1 MAEVSDIQLNNIS
14 NRLEKI
20 SARMSSFGSS
30 LTTISTQLS
39 EASSLERMKEQQ
51 QQNRERLLAEQQ
63 LREGK
68 ESTFE
73 RKMQSAL
80 VSPMQ
85 RVAAPA
91 QGILETLK
99 RLFIGV
105 VAGWLTKQGIDA
117 LNAYKDDNKKKL
129 EEIRDNVLGTLR
141 KIVFIFALARYGIS
155 GIVRTIGRIGGF
167 VLNGVYQG
175 LIRKPFSALMNAIKG
190 AIGRAA
196 NSIGRLFGRAPK
208 PIAPPTPTPNTG
220 GRPGKG
226 GGPGFFGSILTG
238 LSGAMNFMN
247 GEYVDSALAALSMV
261 PRGGIFFKGV
271 RVAFAVDEL
280 MEAFGKNFTGAD
292 PKLLK
297 QKREEAEAYKQSM
310 GEGEPKP
317 ATTSTSAKP
326 TESLMG
332 DKKGDTKGVEANT
345 SQATFKKEDELK
357 KGDTSGG
364 TSAPPSQ
371 AQVSSTST
379 GSSTPAQVSSAPK
392 ADMSGSVGPEPKS
405 EPTVQILPSSGG
417 AGQSVPVESGAQA
430 SSIPNIRSSNIDNF
444 YTLYSQINYNV
455 VV

>member
-14 NRLEKI
+14 SRLERI
-20 SARMSSFGSS
+20 SARMGTFGSS
-30 LTTISTQLS
+30 LTTISNQLS

-73 RKMQSAL
+73 RKMQNAL

-85 RVAAPA
+85 RVAGPA
-91 QGILETLK
+91 QTVFSNLQKLFTGMFLAWLTNQGIETLRALK
-99 RLFIGV
+99 DGN
-105 VAGWLTKQGIDA
+105 KQ
-117 LNAYKDDNKKKL
+117 KL
-129 EEIRDNVLGTLR
+129 EEIKDNVLGSLR
-141 KIVFIFALARYGIS
+141 KIVFIFALARYGIT
-155 GIVRTIGRIGGF
+155 GIIRTIGSISKF
-167 VLNGVYQG
+167 VLGGIYSG
-175 LIRKPFSALMNAIKG
+175 LIRKPFNAMMSAIQK
-190 AIGRAA
+190 AIGRFGGLLK
-196 NSIGRLFGRAPK
+196 NVRLPGVK
-208 PIAPPTPTPNTG
+208 PPTPG
-220 GRPGKG
+220 SGKG
-226 GGPGFFGSILTG
+226 PGLFGSILTG

-247 GEYVDSALAALSMV
+247 GEYIDSALAALSMV

-271 RVAFAVDEL
+271 RVAFAIDEL

-297 QKREEAEAYKQSM
+297 QKREEAEAYKKSL
-310 GEGEPKP
+310 EGGDAQNLKAETKP
-317 ATTSTSAKP
+317 PVKP

-332 DKKGDTKGVEANT
+332 AKSGESEKGKGVEANT
-345 SQATFKKEDELK
+345 AQATFKKEDELK

-371 AQVSSTST
+371 AQVSSTSS
-379 GSSTPAQVSSAPK
+379 GSSTPAQISSAPK
-392 ADMSGSVGPEPKS
+392 SDMSGSVGPEPKS
-405 EPTVQILPSSGG
+405 EPTVQILPSGG
-417 AGQSVPVESGAQA
+417 GDQQSAPVEAAGQAA
-430 SSIPNIRSSNIDNF
+430 SIPYIKSSNIDNF

>member
-14 NRLEKI
+14 SRLERI
-20 SARMSSFGSS
+20 SARMGTFGSS
-30 LTTISTQLS
+30 LTTISNQLS

-73 RKMQSAL
+73 RKMQNAL

-85 RVAAPA
+85 RVAGPA
-91 QGILETLK
+91 QTVFSNLQKLFTGMFLAWLTNQGIETLRALK
-99 RLFIGV
+99 DGN
-105 VAGWLTKQGIDA
+105 KQ
-117 LNAYKDDNKKKL
+117 KL
-129 EEIRDNVLGTLR
+129 EEIKDNVLGSLR
-141 KIVFIFALARYGIS
+141 KIVFIFALARYGIT
-155 GIVRTIGRIGGF
+155 GIIRTIGSISKF
-167 VLNGVYQG
+167 VLGGIYSG
-175 LIRKPFSALMNAIKG
+175 LIRKPFNAMMSAIQK
-190 AIGRAA
+190 AIGRFGGLLK
-196 NSIGRLFGRAPK
+196 NVRLPGVK
-208 PIAPPTPTPNTG
+208 PPTPG
-220 GRPGKG
+220 SGKG
-226 GGPGFFGSILTG
+226 PGLFGSILTG

-271 RVAFAVDEL
+271 RVAFAIDEL

-297 QKREEAEAYKQSM
+297 QKREEAEAYKKSL
-310 GEGEPKP
+310 EGGDAQNLKAETKP
-317 ATTSTSAKP
+317 PVKP

-332 DKKGDTKGVEANT
+332 AKSGESEKGKGVEANT
-345 SQATFKKEDELK
+345 AQATFKKEDELK

-371 AQVSSTST
+371 AQVSSTSS
-379 GSSTPAQVSSAPK
+379 GSSTPAQISSAPK
-392 ADMSGSVGPEPKS
+392 SDMSGSVGPEPKS
-405 EPTVQILPSSGG
+405 EPTVQILPSGG
-417 AGQSVPVESGAQA
+417 GDQQSAPVEAAGQAA
-430 SSIPNIRSSNIDNF
+430 SIPYIKSSNIDNF

>member
-51 QQNRERLLAEQQ
+51 QQNRERQLAEQQ

-68 ESTFE
+68 ESVFE

-80 VSPMQ
+80 VSPLQ
-85 RVAAPA
+85 KVAGPA
-91 QGILETLK
+91 QGIFSRLQQLFTGMFLAWLTNQGIETLRALK
-99 RLFIGV
+99 DGN
-105 VAGWLTKQGIDA
+105 KQ
-117 LNAYKDDNKKKL
+117 KL
-129 EEIRDNVLGTLR
+129 EEIRDNVLGSLR
-141 KIVFIFALARYGIS
+141 KIVLIFALARYGIV
-155 GIVRTIGRIGGF
+155 GIIRTIGRISGF

-175 LIRKPFSALMNAIKG
+175 LIAKPFNALMNAIRG
-190 AIGRAA
+190 AIGRAGNA
-196 NSIGRLFGRAPK
+196 IRGMFGRAPR
-208 PIAPPTPTPNTG
+208 PTAPPPTSGPRGGTP
-220 GRPGKG
+220 GRGGKG
-226 GGPGFFGSILTG
+226 PGIFGALFGGITAF
-238 LSGAMNFMN
+238 MNAKN
-247 GEYVDSALAALSMV
+247 GEYIDTAMIVLSLFGPGKLVKGLMGIGFAA
-261 PRGGIFFKGV
+261 
-271 RVAFAVDEL
+271 DEIA
-280 MEAFGKNFTGAD
+280 EAFGYNIFGKNPNAA
-292 PKLLK
+292 KVV
-297 QKREEAEAYKQSM
+297 EEALKEKGAPEA
-310 GEGEPKP
+310 ETKP
-317 ATTSTSAKP
+317 SVKP

-332 DKKGDTKGVEANT
+332 AKSGEKEEEGKGVEANT
-345 SQATFKKEDELK
+345 SQATFKKEDELT

-371 AQVSSTST
+371 AQVSSTSS

>member
-85 RVAAPA
+85 RVASPA

-99 RLFIGV
+99 RLFVGV

-117 LNAYKDDNKKKL
+117 LNAYKDNNKRKL

-141 KIVFIFALARYGIS
+141 KIVFIFALARYGIA

-175 LIRKPFSALMNAIKG
+175 LIRKPFVALMNAIRG
-190 AIGRAA
+190 AIGKAA
-196 NSIGRLFGRAPK
+196 NSIGRLFGRVPRT
-208 PIAPPTPTPNTG
+208 PAPPTTNTG
-220 GRPGKG
+220 RTPGKS

-247 GEYVDSALAALSMV
+247 GEYVDTALAALSMV

-271 RVAFAVDEL
+271 RVAFAIDEL

-345 SQATFKKEDELK
+345 AQASFKSEDELK
-357 KGDTSGG
+357 KPETGG
-364 TSAPPSQ
+364 TTTSPSQ

-417 AGQSVPVESGAQA
+417 QQQSVPAESASQA